1 MNELTSVTDKGIG
14 LGAVGMDNEKST
26 SEAFDKADV
35 LTGTGTSAGKEKSS
49 IDELEETMDEWDA
62 KLDLS
67 GESRIL

>member
-1 MNELTSVTDKGIG
+1 
-14 LGAVGMDNEKST
+14 MDNEKST